1 MTWGFQISNPKPL
14 KTRITPYLMMLPAW
28 FHCISSIL
36 VVQNAHLWISPTLLC
51 LALLL
56 HRKVIAES
64 KKSHRGCKY
73 TVSSCPINFVD
84 ANNFQ
89 LHEEFVEKW
98 DKLSGWILEG
108 SSGITVGSLLKY
120 YPGVDNLLGAE
131 HWSSL
136 GDCLRILDIN
146 SAWWAWS
153 FFFDLADKPSG
164 WSGISRSD

>member
-1 MTWGFQISNPKPL
+1 MQRKCESQKRRRTPCQWKSESHQPPKPENKINNSRLTLTISPKFVMTWGFQISNPKPL

-73 TVSSCPINFVD
+73 TCPINFVD

-89 LHEEFVEKW
+89 LHEHWGVCWKMGQVKW
-98 DKLSGWILEG
+98 LNTRRE
-108 SSGITVGSLLKY
+108 
-120 YPGVDNLLGAE
+120 
-131 HWSSL
+131 
-136 GDCLRILDIN
+136 
-146 SAWWAWS
+146 
-153 FFFDLADKPSG
+153 
-164 WSGISRSD
+164 